1 MLTSPLKLPILAQ
14 ALPLDN
20 VVRIELTEGVP
31 IFRALPHV
39 QDRLEA
45 LLEKQQI
52 TALTASEK
60 RELAQYE
67 ELDDFLSLVN
77 RLVRNLMQAN
87 GASPARVAYAGR

>member
-20 VVRIELTEGVP
+20 VVRIELSEGVP
-31 IFRALPHV
+31 IFRALPHI
-39 QDRLEA
+39 QERIEE

-87 GASPARVAYAGR
+87 GTGPAHASTV

>member
-1 MLTSPLKLPILAQ
+1 MLAPPPKLQILAQ

-20 VVRIELTEGVP
+20 VVRIELSEGAP
-31 IFRALPHV
+31 IFRALPHI
-39 QDRLEA
+39 QERIEE

-52 TALTASEK
+52 TTLTANEK

-87 GASPARVAYAGR
+87 GTSPAHASTA